1 MKLIVPYIGKLKDLD
16 ARIIRLATFLG
27 VPSETIA
34 LANAADH
41 AEFLKKSVP
50 DECSC
55 LAVNPQVLKEWLG
68 SHIPAAL
75 VTFLFSRFAHL
86 VVYGL
91 RGDSFD
97 SELISA
103 LSRGRLK
110 SVEVIDRKHSTY
122 AIAEDSKDI
131 CEAFAG
137 LSFGPVNPVN
147 DHVLCLGDSDS
158 GVRKLISIGDRPFM
172 VLIKDVGTEVL
183 FLASEDIAELS
194 TEVGDGLLAEYFSRF
209 VTYAMAL
216 RYVAGEECWRPCE
229 QHASVIIDDP
239 LLRPNYGFLNF
250 EKLLDLMKQHN
261 FQTTIAFIPHNFRR
275 SSPSTA
281 KAFRES
287 PARLAM
293 CFHGNDHTGAEFA
306 STDSALLNTMLH
318 VAERRMDEHRKRTG
332 LDCDRIMVFP
342 QGRFSVEA
350 MALLKAH
357 NFDAAVNT
365 VPRPMHSHAAL
376 SLGELAQPAVLR
388 FEGFP
393 LFLRKYSVRMESA
406 DIAFNLF
413 FGKPNLIVEHHD
425 IFRDPSLLIAAVSRI
440 NAAAPGIR
448 WSNVGNA
455 VSSSILR
462 RRSLGGVRQI
472 RGYARRIRISNTFGC
487 CERFLIEWSRVG
499 QETAFECVLH
509 NGMRTKAFEVDDTGV
524 RGLVSMDPGVTEI
537 FSLVDQNPHAV
548 LRSGG
553 LRRRANAFVRRRLS
567 EVRDNVVSKNPPLLA
582 IAKTV
587 QQQFQR

>member
-1 MKLIVPYIGKLKDLD
+1 MKLVVPYIGKLKDVD
-16 ARIIRLATFLG
+16 ARIVRLAEFLG
-27 VPSETIA
+27 IPCEAVA
-34 LANAADH
+34 LAKVAEH

-55 LAVNPQVLKEWLG
+55 FAVNPQVLKEWVG
-68 SHIPAAL
+68 SHIPAEL
-75 VTFLFSRFAHL
+75 VAFLFSRFTHL
-86 VVYGL
+86 VVHGL
-91 RGDSFD
+91 RADAFD

-110 SVEVIDRKHSTY
+110 SVEVIDGEHSVYT
-122 AIAEDSKDI
+122 IAEDSKDV

-137 LSFGPVNPVN
+137 LSFGPVNRVN
-147 DHVLCLGDSDS
+147 DHVLCLSGNDP
-158 GVRKLISIGDRPFM
+158 GVRKLISIGDRPFLAL
-172 VLIKDVGTEVL
+172 VKDVGTEVL
-183 FLASEDIAELS
+183 FLASEDVAELN
-194 TEVGDGLLAEYFSRF
+194 TEVGDGPLVEYFSRF

-216 RYVAGEECWRPCE
+216 RYVAGDECWRPCE

-250 EKLLDLMKQHN
+250 EKLLDLTKQYN

-275 SSPSTA
+275 SSPLTTR
-281 KAFRES
+281 AFREN
-287 PARLAM
+287 PDRLAT

-306 STDSALLNTMLH
+306 STDSTLLNTMLH

-332 LDCDRIMVFP
+332 LDCDRVMVFP
-342 QGRFSVEA
+342 QGRFSAEA

-357 NFDAAVNT
+357 NFDAAINT
-365 VPRPMHSHAAL
+365 VPRPMHSQGTL

-393 LFLRKYSVRMESA
+393 LFLRRYSVRIESA

-413 FGKPNLIVEHHD
+413 FGKPNFIVEHHD
-425 IFRDPSLLIAAVSRI
+425 IFRDPSPLIAAVSRI

-455 VSSSILR
+455 VSNSILR
-462 RRSLGGVRQI
+462 RRSSSGVYQV
-472 RGYARRIRISNTFGC
+472 RGYARRIRVSNTSC
-487 CERFLIEWSRVG
+487 RRERFLVEWNRVG
-499 QETAFECVLH
+499 QETAFECVLR
-509 NGMRTKAFEVDDTGV
+509 NGMRTEGFEVHGTEV
-524 RGLVSMDPGVTEI
+524 SGLVSMDPGVTET
-537 FSLVDQNPHAV
+537 FSLVDQNSHAV

-553 LRRRANAFVRRRLS
+553 LRRRARAFVRRRLS
-567 EVRDNVVSKNPPLLA
+567 EVRDNVVDKNAPLLA
-582 IAKTV
+582 IARAL
-587 QQQFQR
+587 QQQFRR